1 MPDEFITW
9 PGVEARVT
17 EGWSSRCGA
26 AGSESDCSGSG
37 CSGGMGSIPGL
48 GASICRGRS
57 HKKEKRKKKK
67 RVTEDSRRLRT
78 RSDVVASVALMLTLY
93 FFL

>member
-1 MPDEFITW
+1 MVQWAQNLTA
-9 PGVEARVT
+9 VALVAQEAWVQ
-17 EGWSSRCGA
+17 CA
-26 AGSESDCSGSG
+26 V
-37 CSGGMGSIPGL
+37 GGLLDAL
-48 GASICRGRS
+48 GAVMKK
-57 HKKEKRKKKK
+57 KKEKKRK